1 MDYPRI
7 NERELKF
14 PIPCGI
20 IVSGPSSSGKTQL
33 VLRLLSCADEMFEPP
48 PKAIVWAY
56 GEYSA
61 QIPEL
66 ERQGIIVHAG
76 PPSDEMLN
84 KLPKPFLIVY
94 DDLMGEIDAKKLADL
109 YTKKSH
115 HNNFAVMFLTQNL
128 FDKAMRVPRS
138 NAQYIFLMR
147 APNDMLSIR
156 NLATQIFPREQ
167 GFLIDAY
174 KQACAEP
181 YGYLLKQ
188 LIGQRVLENYEYL
201 KTLGKTSSQKKI
213 RHLLSSAGC
222 EELLTLVEICLN
234 ILNGSFCLNNKQK
247 QKIAPFAN
255 FIRKLARARSEKSAR
270 KLVLQSG
277 GSLFAPLLAPILIE
291 AARYL
296 LSGRE
301 DGQQTNSAA
310 SKEKEG
316 MTKPPATGVQL
327 KPGPEEVEETIV
339 IGGSE
344 ADDDETATIS
354 TPKFSTPKEVEV
366 GPEPRPSRKRDLKK
380 QEIMAKEQQ
389 LLSII
394 KSDPKRFGVNA
405 RDKIINPSTGR
416 EFIDFDLARAIE
428 RLVNPRP
435 ENAPSPSDVQAD
447 LADFQALSRKNS
459 GNRYLLLA
467 IDVLS
472 RRMFGA
478 PVKSKKP
485 ADMKRAFVELF
496 GQMPKLPETLYTD
509 RGLEFVAKPLKEFY
523 AEKGIKKFETSSKK
537 KAAVA
542 ERAIRTLKAHLYKY
556 FSAKNTSTWV
566 DVLAKFLAAINNSVC
581 RATGLRPNG
590 IDEQN
595 AREVWKKVYGEAIE
609 PSSKGPKIKLGENV
623 RIPEPKHI
631 FEKGYMPN
639 YSAHVY
645 TVDERRSSNPEHYFL
660 KDYYGTILKRKFYLP
675 ELTKVKVD
683 KNTLYRVEKK
693 YKERMRDGQKEMLVK
708 FIGFPEKYWVTSDD
722 FVEQ

>member
-7 NERELKF
+7 NEQELKF

-33 VLRLLSCADEMFEPP
+33 VLRLLSRAVEMFAPP

-76 PPSDEMLN
+76 APSDEMLN

-115 HNNFAVMFLTQNL
+115 HNNFAVIFLTQNL

-181 YGYLLKQ
+181 YGPRDICFRDEKMANKLILLPVEHYKGLVAAREKVEDDVTDQTNFGFVKQ
-188 LIGQRVLENYEYL
+188 QFEKAKR
-201 KTLGKTSSQKKI
+201 K
-213 RHLLSSAGC
+213 RA
-222 EELLTLVEICLN
+222 
-234 ILNGSFCLNNKQK
+234 
-247 QKIAPFAN
+247 AN
-255 FIRKLARARSEKSAR
+255 VSEKSAEYNQQLR
-270 KLVLQSG
+270 
-277 GSLFAPLLAPILIE
+277 
-291 AARYL
+291 RYL
-296 LSGRE
+296 KLRKEVKDKPVKVQLSNGMRL
-301 DGQQTNSAA
+301 
-310 SKEKEG
+310 

-344 ADDDETATIS
+344 ADDDEPAAIS
-354 TPKFSTPKEVEV
+354 SPKFSTPKEVEAA
-366 GPEPRPSRKRDLKK
+366 PEPRVSRKRDLKK
-380 QEIMAKEQQ
+380 QEIMAKKEK

-394 KSDPKRFGVNA
+394 KS
-405 RDKIINPSTGR
+405 NPTRTIPGG
-416 EFIDFDLARAIE
+416 FMT
-428 RLVNPRP
+428 
-435 ENAPSPSDVQAD
+435 DVQAD

-467 IDVLS
+467 VDVLS
-472 RRMFGA
+472 RRMFGV

-485 ADMKRAFVELF
+485 AEMKRAFEELF

-509 RGLEFVAKPLKEFY
+509 RGLEFVAKPLKDFY
-523 AEKGIKKFETSSKK
+523 AEKGIKKFETNSKK

-542 ERAIRTLKAHLYKY
+542 ERAIRTLKTRLYKY

-581 RATGLRPNG
+581 RATGLKPSD

-595 AREVWKKVYGEAIE
+595 AREVWKKVYGETINL
-609 PSSKGPKIKLGENV
+609 PLQI
-623 RIPEPKHI
+623 
-631 FEKGYMPN
+631 
-639 YSAHVY
+639 
-645 TVDERRSSNPEHYFL
+645 DELL
-660 KDYYGTILKRKFYLP
+660 K
-675 ELTKVKVD
+675 
-683 KNTLYRVEKK
+683 
-693 YKERMRDGQKEMLVK
+693 
-708 FIGFPEKYWVTSDD
+708 SD
-722 FVEQ
+722 Q

>member
-33 VLRLLSCADEMFEPP
+33 VLRLLSCADEMFAPP

-76 PPSDEMLN
+76 APSDEMLN

-181 YGYLLKQ
+181 YGPRDICFRDEKMANKLILLP
-188 LIGQRVLENYEYL
+188 IEHYRG
-201 KTLGKTSSQKKI
+201 
-213 RHLLSSAGC
+213 
-222 EELLTLVEICLN
+222 LVAARE
-234 ILNGSFCLNNKQK
+234 
-247 QKIAPFAN
+247 KIADDVTEQTNFGFVKQQFEKAKRKRAAN
-255 FIRKLARARSEKSAR
+255 VSEKSAMYNQQLR
-270 KLVLQSG
+270 
-277 GSLFAPLLAPILIE
+277 
-291 AARYL
+291 RYL
-296 LSGRE
+296 KLRKEVKDKPVKVQLSNGMLL
-301 DGQQTNSAA
+301 
-310 SKEKEG
+310 

-344 ADDDETATIS
+344 ADDDETAAIS

-447 LADFQALSRKNS
+447 LADFQALSRKNL

-467 IDVLS
+467 VDVLS

-542 ERAIRTLKAHLYKY
+542 ERAIRTLKTRLYKY

-581 RATGLRPNG
+581 RATGLKPNDIG
-590 IDEQN
+590 EQN

-639 YSAHVY
+639 YSDHVY

-660 KDYYGTILKRKFYLP
+660 KDYYGTKLKRKFYLP

>member
-1 MDYPRI
+1 M
-7 NERELKF
+7 
-14 PIPCGI
+14 
-20 IVSGPSSSGKTQL
+20 
-33 VLRLLSCADEMFEPP
+33 A
-48 PKAIVWAY
+48 
-56 GEYSA
+56 
-61 QIPEL
+61 
-66 ERQGIIVHAG
+66 
-76 PPSDEMLN
+76 N
-84 KLPKPFLIVY
+84 KLILLPIEHYRGLIAAREKI
-94 DDLMGEIDAKKLADL
+94 DDDVTEQTNFGFVKQQFEKAKRK
-109 YTKKSH
+109 
-115 HNNFAVMFLTQNL
+115 
-128 FDKAMRVPRS
+128 
-138 NAQYIFLMR
+138 R
-147 APNDMLSIR
+147 A
-156 NLATQIFPREQ
+156 
-167 GFLIDAY
+167 
-174 KQACAEP
+174 
-181 YGYLLKQ
+181 
-188 LIGQRVLENYEYL
+188 
-201 KTLGKTSSQKKI
+201 
-213 RHLLSSAGC
+213 
-222 EELLTLVEICLN
+222 
-234 ILNGSFCLNNKQK
+234 
-247 QKIAPFAN
+247 AN
-255 FIRKLARARSEKSAR
+255 VSEKSAEYNQQLR
-270 KLVLQSG
+270 
-277 GSLFAPLLAPILIE
+277 
-291 AARYL
+291 RYL
-296 LSGRE
+296 KLRKEVKDKPVKVQLSNGMRL
-301 DGQQTNSAA
+301 
-310 SKEKEG
+310 

-416 EFIDFDLARAIE
+416 EFIDFDLTRAIE

-542 ERAIRTLKAHLYKY
+542 ERAIR
-556 FSAKNTSTWV
+556 
-566 DVLAKFLAAINNSVC
+566 
-581 RATGLRPNG
+581 
-590 IDEQN
+590 
-595 AREVWKKVYGEAIE
+595 
-609 PSSKGPKIKLGENV
+609 
-623 RIPEPKHI
+623 
-631 FEKGYMPN
+631 YMPN
-639 YSAHVY
+639 YSDHVY

-660 KDYYGTILKRKFYLP
+660 KDYYGTKLKRKFYLP

-708 FIGFPEKYWVTSDD
+708 FIGFPEKYWVTNED